1 MFERMK
7 RKETKNEKR
16 NTVKH
21 KEVGNIEEI
30 VFMVFV
36 YISKTS
42 CHLWQLLPHQVEA
55 ISKKN
60 LSRI

>member
-1 MFERMK
+1 MIEALPIDSLCFKSSSIFERMR

-30 VFMVFV
+30 VFVVFV
-36 YISKTS
+36 YISKT
-42 CHLWQLLPHQVEA
+42 
-55 ISKKN
+55 K
-60 LSRI
+60 